1 MFQKIIS
8 FSLKNKPLVGLA
20 VLALVVAGVFSFS
33 RLPIDAVP
41 DITNNQAQVLTIC
54 PTLATQEVEQ
64 YVTAPIENAVRN
76 LPGVVELRSISR
88 FGLSVITVV
97 FREDMDTYR
106 ARTLLN
112 EKLQSIADQ
121 IPAGAGKPE
130 LAPISTGLG
139 EILHYRI
146 EPKPGYE
153 GRYSAME
160 LRNIQDWI
168 VKKQLAGIPGVVE
181 INSFGGYL
189 QQFELAV
196 TPERLRAAE
205 VSIGEVFQ
213 ALQNANENTGGAY
226 IESSASAYFIRSE
239 GLVKSLDD
247 LRQIVVHT
255 QGGIPLRVGDIADVR
270 LGHALRYGAV
280 SHNGEGEIVLG
291 IVMMLKGENAAE
303 VIRRV
308 KARLAEIEPG
318 LPEGIQVTT
327 FLDREN
333 FVNRTVATVEKN
345 LIEGALIVVFVL
357 VLLVGNWRAGF
368 IIASVIPLSML
379 FAITMMQATGLTANL
394 MSLGAIDFGLIVDGA
409 VIIVEATLHFLIVE
423 CGLRIADSPGT
434 KTVTLT
440 QKELDNSVGRAS
452 GKIIR
457 SSVFGII
464 IILIVYLPILSLEGI
479 EGKMFKPMAL
489 TVSYAL
495 IGALLLSL
503 TYVPVASSLFL
514 SKKINLRPTF
524 ADRLMDAIR
533 NRYLPVLKGALKAP
547 RLVVGLTLGLFAFSL
562 IVFTRLGGEFL
573 PTLDEGDILMHGFCK
588 PGTSLTQTIH
598 SHDLAQKVIL
608 ENFPDEVEQVISK
621 IGTAEIPTDP
631 MAPETAD
638 NIILLK
644 NKKFWKKTQSKA
656 ELVEMISEKVREVPG
671 MAYEFTQPI
680 KMRFDEMMTGVRSD
694 IAVKIFG
701 PDMDS
706 LAAAGERVSHLIRD
720 VPGIADL
727 KMEQVEGLPQIAVV
741 YDYQRLARCGLQVR
755 DVNAAL
761 RTAFAGEVA
770 GTVFDE
776 GRRFDLVVRLDP
788 TRRQDLTDVQNLPV
802 STADG
807 QLVPLGEVAK
817 VEYCLGA
824 AQISR
829 DNAQRRI
836 VVGANVRGRDVET
849 VIGDIQALMKEKLK
863 LPPGYFV
870 NYGGQFENL
879 EAAKKRLSVAVPVAL
894 ALIFALLYFAF
905 NSLKESLLIYTAI
918 PMSAIG
924 GVFAL
929 WLRDMPFSIS
939 AGVGFIALFGVAVL
953 NGIVLI
959 SYFNELEKE
968 DKDVVGEDANNGEE
982 SWKKR
987 TKKDVVGE
995 DANNGEEDGK
1005 DGKNKVHER
1014 VLLGASVRLRPVLM
1028 TAAVA
1033 SLGFLPMAISSGAGA
1048 EVQRPLATVVIGGL
1062 VTSTLL
1068 TLIVLPVLYAMF
1080 FKNVRRISKSA
1091 LAALAL
1097 LVPMSLFSQ
1106 KTITEAEAL
1115 KIVGESHPA
1124 IQVANAN
1131 IRSAD
1136 LLKTGA
1142 AKTWEPA
1149 EIYHNIAADPDLG
1162 MFGTSTFGITQ
1173 SFPSGKMTRAQRT
1186 VFEQHKAVFE
1196 AERNLTQHQL
1206 RREVREIFQHLSY
1219 LEEKRARLAALDSLY
1234 QQTALIAE
1242 SRFQNGES
1250 AQDERLAARDQAAR
1264 IRLELETIGHEKAFD
1279 QQVLGQL
1286 LGQNEPL
1293 VPVVEPFQRREFGLA
1308 DTAWVRL
1315 GAYSRV
1321 DSTRAAFASALTEQE
1336 KARRGVV
1343 FTAGLNA
1350 QFLAN
1355 GLLYPGYAVGVRLP
1369 LAQKSL
1375 RARADAANAQAEAA
1389 RAQYEATVR
1398 SQQMELSHLLHE
1410 VEKYEIL
1417 LRYFENEGRTL
1428 AAELRRTAFRR
1439 YQEGES
1445 DFTDFVQASDRALR
1459 LEMEYLDNLNMLNR
1473 TLLEIEMLL
1482 P

>member
-8 FSLKNKPLVGLA
+8 FSLHNKVLVGLG
-20 VLALVVAGVFSFS
+20 VLALVVAGIFSFT

-41 DITNNQAQVLTIC
+41 DITNNQAQVLTVC

-64 YVTAPIENAVRN
+64 YVTAPIEAAVRN
-76 LPGVVELRSISR
+76 LPGVIELRSISR

-97 FREDMDTYR
+97 FRENMDTYR
-106 ARTLLN
+106 ARTLLH

-139 EILHYRI
+139 EILHYRV

-160 LRNIQDWI
+160 LRNIQDWML
-168 VKKQLAGIPGVVE
+168 KRQLAGIPGVVE

-189 QQFELAV
+189 QQYEVAI
-196 TPERLRAAE
+196 TPERLRAAG
-205 VSIGEVFQ
+205 VSIGEVYQ
-213 ALQNANENTGGAY
+213 ALQNANENTGGGY
-226 IESSASAYFIRSE
+226 IEQNASAYFIRSE
-239 GLVKSLDD
+239 GLAKNLDD
-247 LRQIVVHT
+247 LRQIVVHA
-255 QGGIPLRVGDIADVR
+255 QGGVPLRVGDIADVR

-280 SHNGEGEIVLG
+280 SHNGTGEIVLG

-303 VIRRV
+303 VIHRV
-308 KARLAEIEPG
+308 KTRLAEVEPG
-318 LPEGIQVTT
+318 LPEGIRITP

-333 FVNRTVATVEKN
+333 FVQRTVATVRTN
-345 LIEGALIVVFVL
+345 LVEGALIVVFVL

-409 VIIVEATLHFLIVE
+409 VIIVEATLHYLHKYARETVPAESEAAISSRRLTTAEMNEGVKTAAHRIV
-423 CGLRIADSPGT
+423 
-434 KTVTLT
+434 
-440 QKELDNSVGRAS
+440 
-452 GKIIR
+452 R
-457 SSVFGII
+457 SSVFGVV

-524 ADRLMDAIR
+524 ADRLMDVIR

-547 RLVVGLTLGLFAFSL
+547 RLVVGLTVGLFAVAL
-562 IVFTRLGGEFL
+562 AVFLRLGGEFL

-588 PGTSLTQTIH
+588 PGTSLTQTMR
-598 SHDLAQKVIL
+598 SHELAQKVIL

-644 NKKFWKKTQSKA
+644 DKQFWTKTTSKA
-656 ELVEMISEKVREVPG
+656 ELVEMISEKVKEVPG

-694 IAVKIFG
+694 VAIKIFG
-701 PDMDS
+701 PDMDT
-706 LAAAGERVSHLIRD
+706 LAAAGERISHLIHE
-720 VPGIADL
+720 VEGVADL
-727 KMEQVEGLPQIAVV
+727 KVEQVEGLPQIAVV
-741 YDYQRLARCGLQVR
+741 YDYQRLARYGLQVR

-776 GRRFDLVVRLDP
+776 GRRFDLVVRLD
-788 TRRQDLTDVQNLPV
+788 TSRRRSLADVHELPIA
-802 STADG
+802 TTHG
-807 QLVPLGEVAK
+807 QLVPLGEVAQ
-817 VEYCLGA
+817 VEFRLGA

-836 VVGANVRGRDVET
+836 VVGANVRGRDVQT
-849 VIGDIQALMKEKLK
+849 VIEEIQATLRARLK
-863 LPPGYFV
+863 LPAGYFV
-870 NYGGQFENL
+870 TYGGQFEHL
-879 EAAKKRLSVAVPVAL
+879 EAAKSRLAVAVPVAL
-894 ALIFALLYFAF
+894 ALILALLYFAF
-905 NSLKESLLIYTAI
+905 HSLKESLLIFTAI

-968 DKDVVGEDANNGEE
+968 EGEVVGGDEDDSSANNG
-982 SWKKR
+982 S
-987 TKKDVVGE
+987 DGE
-995 DANNGEEDGK
+995 HKAQ
-1005 DGKNKVHER
+1005 ER
-1014 VLLGASVRLRPVLM
+1014 VVQGASVRLRPVLM

-1033 SLGFLPMAISSGAGA
+1033 SLGFLPMALSSGAGA

-1062 VTSTLL
+1062 ATSTLL

-1080 FKNVRRISKSA
+1080 FGAKKRGMGGSGTTTKMVKSLAIIFLFVQPA
-1091 LAALAL
+1091 LA
-1097 LVPMSLFSQ
+1097 Q
-1106 KTITEAEAL
+1106 KTVTEADAL
-1115 KIVGESHPA
+1115 KIVTESHPA
-1124 IQVANAN
+1124 IRASNALV
-1131 IRSAD
+1131 RSTD
-1136 LLKTGA
+1136 ILKTGA
-1142 AKTWEPA
+1142 SRVWEPS
-1149 EIYHNIAADPDLG
+1149 EIYHNIAADPDYG
-1162 MFGTSTFGITQ
+1162 MFGTSAIGINQ
-1173 SFPSGKMTRAQRT
+1173 VFPSGRQTRAQRS
-1186 VFEQHKAVFE
+1186 VYERQQRVFE
-1196 AERNLTQHQL
+1196 AEKNLTQHQL
-1206 RREVREIFQHLSY
+1206 TREVREIFQHLSY
-1219 LEEKRARLAALDSLY
+1219 LQERRTRLTALDSLY
-1234 QQTALIAE
+1234 QKTSRIAE
-1242 SRFQNGES
+1242 SRFLNGES

-1264 IRLELETIGHEKAFD
+1264 IRLELETIGHETAFD

-1286 LGQNEPL
+1286 LGLNEPL
-1293 VPVVEPFQRREFGLA
+1293 IPVVEPFRRREFGLA
-1308 DTAWVRL
+1308 DTARVRI
-1315 GAYSRV
+1315 GAISQLM
-1321 DSTRAAFASALTEQE
+1321 AAKAAVAESLTEQE
-1336 KARRGVV
+1336 KAKRGPVV
-1343 FTAGLNA
+1343 TAGANI
-1350 QFLAN
+1350 QYLAN
-1355 GLLYPGYAVGVRLP
+1355 DLIYPGWAVGLRVP
-1369 LAQKSL
+1369 LAQKGL
-1375 RARADAANAQAEAA
+1375 RARADAAAAQADAA
-1389 RAQYEATVR
+1389 RAQYEATVLNG
-1398 SQQMELSHLLHE
+1398 QMELAHLLHE
-1410 VEKYEIL
+1410 IEKYDIL
-1417 LRYFENEGRTL
+1417 LQYWESEGRNL
-1428 AAELRRTAFRR
+1428 ATELRRTAFRR
-1439 YQEGES
+1439 YELGES
-1445 DFTDFVQASDRALR
+1445 DFTTFVQSADRAMR

>member
-1 MFQKIIS
+1 MYQYIIS
-8 FSLKNKPLVGLA
+8 FSLRNKALIGLFL
-20 VLALVVAGVFSFS
+20 LALVVTGMYAFS

-41 DITNNQAQVLTIC
+41 DITNNQAQVLTLC

-112 EKLQSIADQ
+112 EKLQTITDQ

-160 LRNIQDWI
+160 LRTIQDWI

-189 QQFELAV
+189 QQYEVAV
-196 TPERLRAAE
+196 TPERLRAAG
-205 VSIGEVFQ
+205 VSIGEVFS

-226 IESSASAYFIRSE
+226 IERNASAYFIRSE
-239 GLVKSLDD
+239 GLAKNTGD
-247 LRQIVVHT
+247 LRQIVVRT
-255 QGGIPLRVGDIADVR
+255 QGGVPLRVGDIADVR

-280 SHNGEGEIVLG
+280 THNGEGEIVLG

-308 KARLAEIEPG
+308 KARLIEIEPG
-318 LPEGIQVTT
+318 LPEGIRVTT

-333 FVNRTVATVEKN
+333 FVHRTVSTVQQN
-345 LIEGALIVVFVL
+345 LIEGAFIVVFVL
-357 VLLVGNWRAGF
+357 VLLVGNFRAGL

-379 FAITMMQATGLTANL
+379 FAISMMQATGLTANL

-409 VIIVEATLHFLIVE
+409 VIIVEATLHFLHKYAQEKGFGGAINHDFDNVAPNWSDSDGVNASRPVNVVE
-423 CGLRIADSPGT
+423 ISRSEMDEGV
-434 KTVTLT
+434 KT
-440 QKELDNSVGRAS
+440 SAHR
-452 GKIIR
+452 IIR
-457 SSVFGII
+457 SSVFGVF

-503 TYVPVASSLFL
+503 TYVPVVSALFL
-514 SKKINLRPTF
+514 SRKINLRATF
-524 ADRLMDAIR
+524 ADRLMNNFKAF
-533 NRYLPVLKGALKAP
+533 YLPSLKRALQLPGIVL
-547 RLVVGLTLGLFAFSL
+547 GLTLGLFVLSMV
-562 IVFTRLGGEFL
+562 VFLRLGGEFL

-608 ENFPDEVEQVISK
+608 ENFPDEVDQVISK
-621 IGTAEIPTDP
+621 IGSAEIPTDP

-644 NKKFWKKTQSKA
+644 NKKLWTKTKSKA
-656 ELVEMISEKVREVPG
+656 ELVEMIAEKVHDVPG
-671 MAYEFTQPI
+671 MAFEFTQPI

-701 PDMDS
+701 SDMDS
-706 LAAAGERVSHLIRD
+706 LAAAGARVSRLIRD
-720 VPGIADL
+720 IPGVADL
-727 KMEQVEGLPQIAVV
+727 KVEQVEGLPQIAVT
-741 YDYQRLARCGLQVR
+741 YDYTRLARYGLQVKE
-755 DVNAAL
+755 VNAAL

-770 GTVFDE
+770 GVVFDE
-776 GRRFDLVVRLDP
+776 GRRFDLVVRLDT
-788 TRRQDLTDVQNLPV
+788 TRRRDLADVQNLPV
-802 STADG
+802 ATPNG
-807 QLVPLGEVAK
+807 QLIPLGEVAR
-817 VEYCLGA
+817 VEFRLGA

-836 VVGANVRGRDVET
+836 VVGANVRGKDVET
-849 VIGDIQALMKEKLK
+849 VIGEIQRSLSGNLK
-863 LPPGYFV
+863 LPPGYLV
-870 NYGGQFENL
+870 TYGGQFENL
-879 EAAKKRLSVAVPVAL
+879 QAAKTRLAIAVPVAL
-894 ALIFALLYFAF
+894 LLIFVLLYFAF

-918 PMSAIG
+918 PLSAIG

-959 SYFNELEKE
+959 AYFNELEKE
-968 DKDVVGEDANNGEE
+968 G
-982 SWKKR
+982 
-987 TKKDVVGE
+987 
-995 DANNGEEDGK
+995 
-1005 DGKNKVHER
+1005 HENVYER
-1014 VLLGASVRLRPVLM
+1014 ILLGASVRLRPVLM

-1080 FKNVRRISKSA
+1080 FKNVRRISKSS
-1091 LAALAL
+1091 LAALL
-1097 LVPMSLFSQ
+1097 LLAPMSLFSQ
-1106 KTITEAEAL
+1106 KTVTEAEAL
-1115 KIVGESHPA
+1115 KIIAETHPA
-1124 IQVANAN
+1124 MHAANAH

-1136 LLKTGA
+1136 LLQSGA
-1142 AKTWEPA
+1142 T
-1149 EIYHNIAADPDLG
+1149 
-1162 MFGTSTFGITQ
+1162 
-1173 SFPSGKMTRAQRT
+1173 
-1186 VFEQHKAVFE
+1186 
-1196 AERNLTQHQL
+1196 
-1206 RREVREIFQHLSY
+1206 
-1219 LEEKRARLAALDSLY
+1219 
-1234 QQTALIAE
+1234 
-1242 SRFQNGES
+1242 
-1250 AQDERLAARDQAAR
+1250 
-1264 IRLELETIGHEKAFD
+1264 
-1279 QQVLGQL
+1279 
-1286 LGQNEPL
+1286 
-1293 VPVVEPFQRREFGLA
+1293 
-1308 DTAWVRL
+1308 
-1315 GAYSRV
+1315 
-1321 DSTRAAFASALTEQE
+1321 
-1336 KARRGVV
+1336 
-1343 FTAGLNA
+1343 
-1350 QFLAN
+1350 
-1355 GLLYPGYAVGVRLP
+1355 
-1369 LAQKSL
+1369 
-1375 RARADAANAQAEAA
+1375 
-1389 RAQYEATVR
+1389 
-1398 SQQMELSHLLHE
+1398 
-1410 VEKYEIL
+1410 
-1417 LRYFENEGRTL
+1417 
-1428 AAELRRTAFRR
+1428 
-1439 YQEGES
+1439 
-1445 DFTDFVQASDRALR
+1445 
-1459 LEMEYLDNLNMLNR
+1459 
-1473 TLLEIEMLL
+1473 
-1482 P
+1482 